1 MNMKTSVITCFKKF
15 VTIKGRA
22 SRSEYWWFAL
32 FNVLVAF
39 ILEFCI
45 GFIAGFLVWD
55 DVFYTMIA
63 KNGSNILFLVMLLPS
78 ICVAVRRLHD
88 IDRRGWWLLLSPLF
102 IIIYLFLD
110 LLANIFLFG
119 TLSIISIVVPVA
131 GGLIFLIFLCK
142 KGTVGDN
149 RFGKDPLAE

>member
-1 MNMKTSVITCFKKF
+1 MKTSVITCFKKF

-45 GFIAGFLVWD
+45 GFIAGFLAWD

-102 IIIYLFLD
+102 IIMHLFLD

-142 KGTVGDN
+142 KGTEGDN